1 LEGLVDKNN
10 LGGLALM
17 LATAFSEREVR
28 YLLDLS
34 RRFAIGGIEPAA
46 RQRRL
51 LMGLCRLAGSTTG
64 ASALLDGNFNIVGDL
79 TTVRR
84 GISSVGQSSWATTI
98 LPGGVPHNI
107 NSVSSHSH
115 QDDTDPEVS
124 AAAANKNPL
133 VQPSV
138 QEALKHYLK
147 SNSQSRAQ
155 RSQDGLWHGARFFR
169 RLLAPL
175 GLEDCIFSVVTLPQL
190 KPFMGVVC
198 LSGPLR
204 PRREDC
210 DTDGPRRFTVRQRR
224 GVHVAHGG
232 LRWVYYPEINRE
244 QRVSV
249 GPISVDLDF
258 ATPVASLPTNAA
270 ADLAPRHQKVL
281 SHLLAG
287 GSEKALADQ
296 LGLSRHTIH
305 EYVRAIYR
313 KFNVNSR
320 SELMAQWVGA

>member
-1 LEGLVDKNN
+1 
-10 LGGLALM
+10 M

-34 RRFAIGGIEPAA
+34 RRFAIGGIEPVA

-51 LMGLCRLAGSTTG
+51 LMGLCRLAGATTG
-64 ASALLDGNFNIVGDL
+64 ASALLDGNFKVGGDL
-79 TTVRR
+79 TAVGR
-84 GISSVGQSSWATTI
+84 GVSAAGQSSWVTSITV
-98 LPGGVPHNI
+98 GGSPHI
-107 NSVSSHSH
+107 NGRPHE
-115 QDDTDPEVS
+115 DDADSEIS
-124 AAAANKNPL
+124 AAAANRNPLLRNPL

-138 QEALKHYLK
+138 QEALRHYLK
-147 SNSQSRAQ
+147 SNAQSRGQ
-155 RSQDGLWHGARFFR
+155 HSQDGLWQGARFFR

-175 GLEDCIFSVVTLPQL
+175 GLEDCIFSVVTLPRL

-204 PRREDC
+204 PRRENC

-249 GPISVDLDF
+249 GPMSVDLDF
-258 ATPVASLPTNAA
+258 ASPVAPLPTNAI

-320 SELMAQWVGA
+320 SELMAHWVGA